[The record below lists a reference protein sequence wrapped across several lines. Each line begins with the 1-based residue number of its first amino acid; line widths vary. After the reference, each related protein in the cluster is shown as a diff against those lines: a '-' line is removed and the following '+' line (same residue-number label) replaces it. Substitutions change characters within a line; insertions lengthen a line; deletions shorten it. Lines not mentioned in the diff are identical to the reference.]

1 MKQYNNKYDNQLCYY
16 NGKTLTL
23 NALRKRFKRLGIQH
37 STIEAK
43 KYLLK
48 NNNPIEFY
56 DVYP

>member
-1 MKQYNNKYDNQLCYY
+1 MKQYNNKYHNQLCYY

-23 NALRKRFKRLGIQH
+23 NALRKRFKRQGL
-37 STIEAK
+37 SNPAAEAK
-43 KYLLK
+43 KYIK